1 MRICA
6 CRSDEHPQR
15 YTIETRYIPPN
26 KHKAI
31 AEPRALSQP
40 TKRTH
45 PGSKA
50 TRTESYACP
59 NTRVNFDRKAS
70 YFFTYK
76 GKRATQDRFKGQTKD
91 ISTILTLLKFTESLL
106 IACKILSSWVKGL
119 VISLSVYIVSAFFQ
133 QHLCTD
139 HFPKRS
145 SGLLYHSL
153 HAATKCT
160 DYEWYYNNLTP
171 RSSFWK
177 FKCEL
182 SVFHSFLI
190 PLHFNAFFSSG
201 HAILQIDKSR
211 PLGAILTKPPGAKA
225 RIQGGGKVL
234 VQIPGG
240 AQGDGYG

>member
-15 YTIETRYIPPN
+15 YTTDTPYIPPN
-26 KHKAI
+26 RYKAI

-40 TKRTH
+40 TKRTQ

-50 TRTESYACP
+50 TRRESYACP

-91 ISTILTLLKFTESLL
+91 ISSILTLLKFTESLL
-106 IACKILSSWVKGL
+106 IACKILNAWVKGL

-139 HFPKRS
+139 HFPRDLLDFCIIPS
-145 SGLLYHSL
+145 MLPPSALIMSGTTIILHLGLLS
-153 HAATKCT
+153 
-160 DYEWYYNNLTP
+160 E
-171 RSSFWK
+171 SSNASCRCFVH
-177 FKCEL
+177 F
-182 SVFHSFLI
+182 SFLFTSM
-190 PLHFNAFFSSG
+190 LFF
-201 HAILQIDKSR
+201 
-211 PLGAILTKPPGAKA
+211 
-225 RIQGGGKVL
+225 L
-234 VQIPGG
+234 VGMP
-240 AQGDGYG
+240 YCK